1 MMNFPTWPCNFPQ
14 KAHVSNDDKA
24 DRISK
29 KMSKKL
35 PSLGKVIGDLAL
47 SGGFEQ
53 YKAIKDIALDPIA
66 KESFIKSL
74 DSYLNDLTLKQ
85 LSLTKLAE
93 GSYIMNFDIDDP
105 AIPFKEGQKSDL

>member
-14 KAHVSNDDKA
+14 KAQVTNDDKA

-35 PSLGKVIGDLAL
+35 PSLETLVNDLTA
-47 SGGFEQ
+47 FEQ
-53 YKAIKDIALDPIA
+53 YKTIKDIALDPIA
-66 KESFIKSL
+66 KDSFIKSL
-74 DSYLNDLTLKQ
+74 DSYLNDLSLKQ